1 MINSKLIFQ
10 LLVISAFFSP
20 SLQAQNFENLLDEL
34 SGSEADQI
42 ESEVLDPNLEP
53 PKFPSSTEMN
63 APHEDEDFAEEK
75 NITTKGVTL
84 KGLDKQTA
92 RVYFIDAPV
101 GKTIEFGNL
110 RILVHR
116 CEKTPIEDREDSMAF
131 LTISEERPQDEPKT
145 IFSGWMFASSP
156 ALSCLDHTVYDIWVK
171 ECKDLKSKE

>member
-1 MINSKLIFQ
+1 MIDLKLIFK
-10 LLVISAFFSP
+10 LLIISVFFTP
-20 SLQAQNFENLLDEL
+20 FLQAQNFENLLDEL

-42 ESEVLDPNLEP
+42 ESEAVDPNLEP

-63 APHEDEDFAEEK
+63 APHEDEDFVQEK
-75 NITTKGVTL
+75 NITTNGVTL
-84 KGLDKQTA
+84 KGLDKRTA
-92 RVYFIDAPV
+92 RVYIIDAPV

-131 LTISEERPQDEPKT
+131 LTISEELPQDEPKN

-156 ALSCLDHTVYDIWVK
+156 ALSCLDHNAYDIWIK
-171 ECKDLKSKE
+171 ECKDLKDKE